1 MNAFLPCNHSCVSG
15 ISKASVTTGLIGGR
29 LGNKGGVGISVKID
43 GATFLF
49 LNAHLAGKSLSVTLS
64 VTVSFL
70 LHIAHEGKV
79 NHRLANLAKIKVIAT
94 VIDMSSDFIRTAD

>member
-1 MNAFLPCNHSCVSG
+1 M
-15 ISKASVTTGLIGGR
+15 SKASVTTGLIGGR

-49 LNAHLAGKSLSVTLS
+49 LNAHLAGKSPSATLS
-64 VTVSFL
+64 VTKSF

-79 NHRLANLAKIKVIAT
+79 NHRLANLAKIKAIAIVINT
-94 VIDMSSDFIRTAD
+94 SSTSD